1 MMNKIIIDKENII
14 EIKDN
19 AVELNINV
27 PELTINIEGKVLIN
41 EFRKLTHEDL
51 DLIINVKEGSS
62 LIYNRFMINSN
73 ANVKVTIN
81 QTNKSTISFNYS
93 ILSNDSSKIDFISNI
108 NGNNNYTNIIIRG
121 VTENNGKLNIKST
134 AQTKSNIKDND
145 LLEDI
150 KILMLNNEEST
161 IIPNLL
167 VSSNEI
173 EVNHAATISGVPI
186 EYLFY
191 LNSKGI
197 SNGSAEKL
205 IKNGYLIGNLNITE
219 NQKEKIEQLLGG
231 E

>member
-27 PELTINIEGKVLIN
+27 TDLTINVEGKVLIN
-41 EFRKLTHEDL
+41 EFRKLTNENL
-51 DLIINVKEGSS
+51 NLTINIKEGSS
-62 LIYNRFMINSN
+62 LIYNRFMINKN
-73 ANVKVTIN
+73 ANVKITTN
-81 QTNKSTISFNYS
+81 QNNKSTVTFNYS
-93 ILSNDSSKIDFISNI
+93 ILANNTSKIDFVSNI
-108 NGNNNYTNIIIRG
+108 NGDNNYTNIKIRG
-121 VTENNGKLNIKST
+121 VTEESGNLNITST

-150 KILMLNNEEST
+150 KILMLNNEESV

-173 EVNHAATISGVPI
+173 EVNHAATISGVPTD
-186 EYLFY
+186 YLFY

-197 SNGSAEKL
+197 SDNKAQKL
-205 IKNGYLIGNLNITE
+205 IKNGYLIGNLNITIE
-219 NQKEKIEQLLGG
+219 QKEKIEQLLGG